1 VGQDNRALIVWSIRS
16 HGLWAVVDP
25 AQPEGAVQQAWP
37 LSLVKPTV
45 DPPAVTPVPGG
56 YVRGWTEKTDIEW
69 ALYLQWTDLDGVAI
83 GEPIE
88 VTRGSGASRGARPQ
102 LASNVAGDV
111 ALAWRVKP
119 TRTGAA
125 EGAWLQIFRGG
136 QPLDLH
142 RLDPDQGDRPTVE
155 ATPDGWLVAWE
166 EASELSMA
174 VKVQRRTAD
183 GAPADDVLVASDSEE
198 IPAGRANLA
207 VRPNGQRSGVVTWE
221 EVHLKR
227 GEVVQRADVRART
240 IDWSEDAL

>member
-1 VGQDNRALIVWSIRS
+1 
-16 HGLWAVVDP
+16 
-25 AQPEGAVQQAWP
+25 
-37 LSLVKPTV
+37 
-45 DPPAVTPVPGG
+45 
-56 YVRGWTEKTDIEW
+56 
-69 ALYLQWTDLDGVAI
+69 
-83 GEPIE
+83 
-88 VTRGSGASRGARPQ
+88 
-102 LASNVAGDV
+102 
-111 ALAWRVKP
+111 
-119 TRTGAA
+119 
-125 EGAWLQIFRGG
+125 
-136 QPLDLH
+136 
-142 RLDPDQGDRPTVE
+142 VE

-166 EASELSMA
+166 EPSELSMA